1 MSATKTQVDQLSQD
15 FIGGKKPPETPVLNQ
30 PVERDE
36 QSRIQKLFC
45 RIQKLFCRI
54 PKLIHGSE
62 RCSLGLVQCCF
73 RASLGVLVG
82 WQLCQIHRNIMHAWE
97 TDNSQTGQTEQY
109 IDGHS
114 PLNLLQEGIKTATP
128 SGQYID

>member
-1 MSATKTQVDQLSQD
+1 MSATKTQVDQLSQA

-73 RASLGVLVG
+73 RASLGLLVG
-82 WQLCQIHRNIMHAWE
+82 
-97 TDNSQTGQTEQY
+97 
-109 IDGHS
+109 
-114 PLNLLQEGIKTATP
+114 
-128 SGQYID
+128 

>member
-62 RCSLGLVQCCF
+62 RCSLGFVQCCF
-73 RASLGVLVG
+73 SPFVRVACKVTGMMS
-82 WQLCQIHRNIMHAWE
+82 
-97 TDNSQTGQTEQY
+97 NSQQHHAHLGRGQW
-109 IDGHS
+109 
-114 PLNLLQEGIKTATP
+114 
-128 SGQYID
+128 